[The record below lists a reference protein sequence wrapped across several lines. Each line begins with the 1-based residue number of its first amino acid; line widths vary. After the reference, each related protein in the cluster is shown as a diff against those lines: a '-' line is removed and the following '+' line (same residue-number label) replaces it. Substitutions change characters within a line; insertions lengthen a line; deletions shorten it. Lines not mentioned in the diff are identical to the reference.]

1 MPEPDAKEPE
11 LGTRARARARAVD
24 ISYFDEKIQNPK
36 HPSTDPDLLGQEA

>member
-24 ISYFDEKIQNPK
+24 IGYFDEKIQNPE
-36 HPSTDPDLLGQEA
+36 HLSTEKEYRP